1 MENALTSLGIG
12 QSFVDACE
20 NIVFAIIALVI
31 GIYVARAI
39 ARLVTR
45 SRLMTTLDPTVQSFA
60 ASFVRIGLY
69 ILVGII
75 VISILGV
82 PMASVITVLASAGL
96 AVGLALQGTL
106 TNLAAG
112 IMLMILRPFKV
123 GDYIDAAG
131 SSGTVKELTLFSTVL
146 ITIDNR
152 RVIIPNGSVVGSTI
166 VNYSSEDLRRVDLE
180 FATGKGEI
188 PADIQKL
195 CLEAVAADPRVLK
208 DPAPFARLSGATNEA
223 SKFTVRAWC
232 KNADYWDVYFDLIQE
247 VSEAMDAA
255 NVSGPAVRITGELAK
270 RMQ

>member
-1 MENALTSLGIG
+1 MYSSLLTLHSSLPREAWAGILSRPRQEAG
-12 QSFVDACE
+12 QLREAVSSILEQVRQRGDAAVRDLE
-20 NIVFAIIALVI
+20 RQFDKAELADLQVSEQEMDEAQ
-31 GIYVARAI
+31 
-39 ARLVTR
+39 RLVSDDLLAALQLAHHNLRTFHAAQR
-45 SRLMTTLDPTVQSFA
+45 FESRLVETQPGVVCWQQA
-60 ASFVRIGLY
+60 VPIERVGLY
-69 ILVGII
+69 
-75 VISILGV
+75 V
-82 PMASVITVLASAGL
+82 PGGRA
-96 AVGLALQGTL
+96 
-106 TNLAAG
+106 
-112 IMLMILRPFKV
+112 P
-123 GDYIDAAG
+123 
-131 SSGTVKELTLFSTVL
+131 LFSTVL

-247 VSEAMDAA
+247 VSEAMGAA